1 MIDVVLYYV
10 PVSTC
15 MGGSRLLG
23 ENLGD
28 TYVCLHGRY
37 CRAWKEMSKN
47 SDMQKE
53 DKSRE

>member
-28 TYVCLHGRY
+28 TYVS
-37 CRAWKEMSKN
+37 AWEIL
-47 SDMQKE
+47 
-53 DKSRE
+53 